1 MVGPIGEG
9 TLKPASRINSKENS
23 ISKSSKI
30 MGNGT
35 FSLEAIIENNSS
47 VGINS
52 WWKFIIAIHTAGRSN
67 VIKIDIPR
75 ITFKKFAKV
84 GFKFVSS
91 GEAIKSM

>member
-30 MGNGT
+30 IGNGT

-52 WWKFIIAIHTAGRSN
+52 WWKFIIAIHTAGSRS
-67 VIKIDIPR
+67 VIKIDNPR
-75 ITFKKFAKV
+75 IAFKKFAKG
-84 GFKFVSS
+84 GFKLLSS
-91 GEAIKSM
+91 GEAIKSI